1 MSGLPGAHPPLVFTR
16 EAVREVDRRCIDDF
30 AIPGIVLMENAASA
44 LAIAA
49 LRLIKQHRCTSAHI
63 LAGPGN
69 NGGDGFALARKLHN
83 AAVPV
88 TISLYA
94 DPDRVTGDAKANL
107 DIIQR
112 MNLRIDE
119 PAPSLPPTNNTLLID
134 ALLGTGLTN
143 NVRGPIA
150 TAIDQINNANAPT
163 LAIDIPSGLDCD
175 TGKPL
180 SAAVRATETVTFVGW
195 KQGFTNKDSLA
206 YTGDITVADIGAP
219 IELVQSLG
227 QSRATT

>member
-30 AIPGIVLMENAASA
+30 AIPGIVLMENAASD

-49 LRLIKQHRCTSAHI
+49 LRLIDQHRCTSAHI

-88 TISLYA
+88 TVSLYA
-94 DPDRVTGDAKANL
+94 DPDRITGDAKTNL
-107 DIIQR
+107 EIIQR
-112 MNLRIDE
+112 MNLRIDD
-119 PAPSLPPTNNTLLID
+119 PSQLESLDDNTLLVD
-134 ALLGTGLTN
+134 ALLGTGLTS

-150 TAIDQINNANAPT
+150 TAIDQINSANAPT
-163 LAIDIPSGLDCD
+163 LAVDIPSGLDCD

-180 SAAVRATETVTFVGW
+180 GAAVRATETVTFVGP
-195 KQGFTNKDSLA
+195 KQGFINKDSHT
-206 YTGDITVADIGAP
+206 YTGNITVADIGAP

-227 QSRATT
+227 QPRATT